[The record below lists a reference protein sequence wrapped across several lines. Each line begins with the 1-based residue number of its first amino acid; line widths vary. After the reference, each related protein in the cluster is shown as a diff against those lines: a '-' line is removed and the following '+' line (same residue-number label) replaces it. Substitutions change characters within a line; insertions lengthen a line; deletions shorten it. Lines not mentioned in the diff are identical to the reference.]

1 VALDVADRM
10 SDVGRPL
17 VRFVRGRLDEVS
29 GGRRR
34 TRAIVVLALV
44 LGLSTADTATVGA
57 SATQLRDAFD
67 IGNAKL
73 GLLVTLTSIVGAFA
87 TLPFGVLAD
96 RVRRTW
102 TLAAVVGT
110 WGVAMLASAAAGDY
124 TQLLVG
130 RIFLGVVTAAA
141 GPLVASLVGDYFPPS
156 QRGRVWGFVLTGEL
170 IGIGFGFTVTGD
182 VATLSWRAA
191 FVVLALPAFALAL
204 AVARLP
210 EPARGG
216 SSGHAHAD
224 DDAVEATDAQRIA
237 RERGSEPDPSLVLH
251 GDIGRLRLVDAA
263 RHILRV
269 RTNLVLIFGGALGYY
284 FLAGVQTFGIEFV
297 KDQYGISQV
306 VANMLLLFV
315 GIGAVAGVLAG
326 GRVGDDLVAR
336 GLVNGRLW
344 TAAIA
349 GTIATAL
356 FVPAIFTRELL
367 VGAVFLL
374 GAGLMLSAQ
383 NPPLDAARLD
393 IMPPQ
398 LWGRA
403 ESVRTFIRAN
413 AQALAPLLFGVVAD
427 HVFGGGRT
435 GLEWTFA
442 VMLLPLVAGTAL
454 VYVGL
459 RTFPQDVATAAAS
472 AQEDS
477 DEAEVGRAA
486 A

>member
-1 VALDVADRM
+1 MAPDVADRVTG
-10 SDVGRPL
+10 VGRPL
-17 VRFVRGRLDEVS
+17 VRFVRGHLDEVS

-44 LGLSTADTATVGA
+44 LGLSTADTSTVGA
-57 SATQLRDAFD
+57 SATQLREAFG
-67 IGNAKL
+67 IGNAEL

-87 TLPFGVLAD
+87 SLPFGVLAD

-102 TLAAVVGT
+102 TLAAVVGA
-110 WGVAMLASAAAGDY
+110 WGLAMLGSAAAGDY
-124 TQLLVG
+124 NQLLVG

-141 GPLVASLVGDYFPPS
+141 GPLVASLVGDYFPPA

-191 FVVLALPAFALAL
+191 FVVLALPAFALAY

-210 EPARGG
+210 EPTRGG
-216 SSGHAHAD
+216 SSGRGHAED
-224 DDAVEATDAQRIA
+224 EVEATDAQRIA
-237 RERGSEPDPSLVLH
+237 RERGIEPDPSLVLH
-251 GDIGRLRLVDAA
+251 GDIGRMRLLDAA

-306 VANMLLLFV
+306 IANMLLLFV
-315 GIGAVAGVLAG
+315 GVGAVAGVLAG
-326 GRVGDDLVAR
+326 GRIGDDLVAH
-336 GLVNGRLW
+336 GHVNGRLW

-349 GTIATAL
+349 GTIATVL
-356 FVPAIFTRELL
+356 FVPAIFTRDLV
-367 VGAVFLL
+367 VGALFLL

-427 HVFGGGRT
+427 HVFGGGRV

-454 VYVGL
+454 VYLGL

-477 DEAEVGRAA
+477 DEPGVGRAA